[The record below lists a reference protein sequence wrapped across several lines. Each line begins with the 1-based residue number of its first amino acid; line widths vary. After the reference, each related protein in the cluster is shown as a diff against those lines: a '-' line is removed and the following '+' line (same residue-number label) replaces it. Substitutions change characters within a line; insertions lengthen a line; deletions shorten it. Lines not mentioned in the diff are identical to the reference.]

1 MTGYRLCNKFWE
13 AIQHYGTDCWA
24 VEILWEGLTLEEANV
39 YEDVEIHDN
48 ETLYPYGYN
57 LKNGGMKIAHSPKTR
72 AKMSKSQLGMSKE
85 AFIILIS
92 WLLRD
97 GWTQKKIA
105 RELRKT
111 PKTISKYA
119 KLANLK
125 KPTKAPPDAK
135 GRKAETDILVTIAAG
150 LFATHTRDAK
160 EIANLLNTT
169 ERNVYRWA
177 KEDLW
182 EDVLRTLNY
191 EDERHFRVK
200 PTRSKA

>member
-1 MTGYRLCNKFWE
+1 
-13 AIQHYGTDCWA
+13 
-24 VEILWEGLTLEEANV
+24 
-39 YEDVEIHDN
+39 
-48 ETLYPYGYN
+48 
-57 LKNGGMKIAHSPKTR
+57 MKIAPSPKTR

-85 AFIILIS
+85 AFIILIG

-119 KLANLK
+119 KLVNLR
-125 KPTKAPPDAK
+125 KPTKAPPAAS
-135 GRKAETDILVTIAAG
+135 GRKAETDDILVTIAAG

-160 EIANLLNTT
+160 KIASLLNTS
-169 ERNVYRWA
+169 ERSVHRWA
-177 KEDLW
+177 EREKW
-182 EDVLRTLNY
+182 EEVLQTLNY
-191 EDERHFRVK
+191 EGERNFRVK